1 MEPITSTLGI
11 INSITE
17 LLTKATDIAK
27 KKKESEFL
35 SIVADIQLQMI
46 ELRKQDEE
54 LTKKLDLSDRIIR
67 HSDGLYV
74 TIKDDPEDIRYCST
88 CWGKDGKLIQIG
100 SHQCNVCHTYL
111 LGYKED
117 LEEIK
122 RDHERT
128 KHVISTL

>member
-1 MEPITSTLGI
+1 MEPIASTLGI

-35 SIVADIQLQMI
+35 SIVADIQLQII

-54 LTKKLDLSDRIIR
+54 LAKKLDLSDKIVR

-74 TIKDDPEDIRYCST
+74 TLRGDPDSIRYCST

-100 SHQCNVCHTYL
+100 SHQCNVCHTWL
-111 LGYKED
+111 LGYKDD
-117 LEEIK
+117 LDEIK
-122 RDHERT
+122 RDHN
-128 KHVISTL
+128 KPKVINTL

>member
-74 TIKDDPEDIRYCST
+74 TIKDDPEDIR
-88 CWGKDGKLIQIG
+88 
-100 SHQCNVCHTYL
+100 
-111 LGYKED
+111 
-117 LEEIK
+117 
-122 RDHERT
+122 
-128 KHVISTL
+128 